1 MFTKLFV
8 KLQEGKHFG
17 QTSGNGTE
25 TFLFFISVISM
36 AFTVYLSFDCDS
48 LHSTSTQLAIYHFIP
63 HTFFLKYV
71 VPRVCS
77 VYKIEQLL

>member
-1 MFTKLFV
+1 MFKKLLV

-48 LHSTSTQLAIYHFIP
+48 LHFTFAQLASYHFIP
-63 HTFFLKYV
+63 HILKKYV
-71 VPRVCS
+71 HSIKLSSC
-77 VYKIEQLL
+77 YK

>member
-25 TFLFFISVISM
+25 TFLFFISFITM
-36 AFTVYLSFDCDS
+36 AFTVYLPFDCDS
-48 LHSTSTQLAIYHFIP
+48 LHSTSTQLTSYHFIP
-63 HTFFLKYV
+63 HNFFQYV
-71 VPRVCS
+71 VSRVCS